1 MARKTRKQKEV
12 ARLRREIEILK
23 AQVSGH
29 RPEVL
34 PSGQTYSKPKPRAEE
49 KVIAST
55 PPPAIA
61 SSGVAGAAS
70 SSTPL
75 KPLEI
80 RRVDPKFIK
89 ADLLKTALL
98 SVLAIAAI
106 LVLYLLRSRIPFL

>member
-1 MARKTRKQKEV
+1 MARKTRKEKENT
-12 ARLRREIEILK
+12 RLRREIEVLK
-23 AQVSGH
+23 AQVSGQNYLESE
-29 RPEVL
+29 PVKT
-34 PSGQTYSKPKPRAEE
+34 QTP
-49 KVIAST
+49 T

-70 SSTPL
+70 TPTPL

>member
-1 MARKTRKQKEV
+1 MAKKTRKQKEV

-23 AQVSGH
+23 AQVSGR

-55 PPPAIA
+55 PPPTFAKA
-61 SSGVAGAAS
+61 SAGAAP
-70 SSTPL
+70 TPL
-75 KPLEI
+75 KVLEM